1 MLIIT
6 SNPPKC
12 ENLPS
17 SSPIFIF
24 DLLKSDPAAN
34 KFQLMQ
40 DALNPHFVTPF
51 PLIFQ
56 VEFFIISKIDV
67 IFGKKLNNL

>member
-1 MLIIT
+1 
-6 SNPPKC
+6 
-12 ENLPS
+12 
-17 SSPIFIF
+17 
-24 DLLKSDPAAN
+24 
-34 KFQLMQ
+34 MQ

-67 IFGKKLNNL
+67 IFGTKLNDL